1 MLNRFQGEASGMLR
15 RLFVDGCHPERS
27 EGPVFSSR
35 AEPVS
40 GAGALARMLDL
51 CSRRHS
57 EALQCRGISRAVTEF
72 FCLKKTLRLQA
83 RLFGLPIR
91 MTPAEQNIF
100 LAINPELGIRAR
112 IVAF

>member
-1 MLNRFQGEASGMLR
+1 
-15 RLFVDGCHPERS
+15 
-27 EGPVFSSR
+27 
-35 AEPVS
+35 
-40 GAGALARMLDL
+40 
-51 CSRRHS
+51 
-57 EALQCRGISRAVTEF
+57 VTEF